1 MKNLV
6 IITEEERRSI
16 LGMHNLSEQ
25 TQPQQPV
32 PNTQYMAAGTK
43 FCYFGSCRV
52 DIKVIDK
59 ETSDIITSKGVDG
72 KDATQIYPQVVKLV
86 QDDLTSKKIIGV
98 TLPTFEQL
106 QDTSPKK

>member
-1 MKNLV
+1 MKNLL
-6 IITEEERRSI
+6 ITEEERRSI

-25 TQPQQPV
+25 TQPQQPA
-32 PNTQYMAAGTK
+32 PNPKYMAAGTK

-59 ETSDIITSKGVDG
+59 ETSDIIISKGVDG